1 MGAAASMT
9 TFVLVGL
16 ADAEQP
22 GTYDGRLCVSVS
34 AHPLAGSESILLDD
48 TAIPAAAKSFMGLP
62 AAIIYGSLL
71 NWMDRRLWPPFNP
84 VLGEAVDGQLAA
96 LLLPAEAEKSDRL
109 VRTAA
114 YRYGITV
121 RRLRTAEWSAC

>member
-1 MGAAASMT
+1 VTAY
-9 TFVLVGL
+9 VLVGL

-34 AHPLAGSESILLDD
+34 ADPLTGSESILLDD
-48 TAIPAAAKSFMGLP
+48 TAIPDAAKSFMGLP
-62 AAIIYGSLL
+62 AAITYGDLL
-71 NWMDRRLWPPFNP
+71 NRMDKRLWPPFNP
-84 VLGEAVDGQLAA
+84 VVGEAVDGQLAA
-96 LLLPAEAEKSDRL
+96 LLLPPVREKSDRL

-121 RRLRTAEWSAC
+121 RRLQTAV